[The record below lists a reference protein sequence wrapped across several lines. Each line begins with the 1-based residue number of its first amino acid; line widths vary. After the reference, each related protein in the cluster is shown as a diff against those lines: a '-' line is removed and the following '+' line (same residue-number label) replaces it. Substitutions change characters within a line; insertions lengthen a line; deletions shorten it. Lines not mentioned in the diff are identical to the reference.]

1 MKFFLIIFIF
11 FNVIHSLKKD
21 PDVER
26 FKTLFEKK
34 WLENSEFEDEYTF
47 TIDLN
52 HPIELIEKALQEF
65 VGNYKN
71 MTFTLVKGKRGEDV
85 IKEKLEKGEK
95 WKKECMNL
103 RKQFTQKPP
112 FSCHL
117 PKEYVINKR
126 VDPNLMTASIPP
138 HPVYYNFEEDIPH
151 KVTIFL
157 ERGKISL
164 NETMIIGSIQPIK
177 GIHF

>member
-34 WLENSEFEDEYTF
+34 WLENSEFKDEYTF

-65 VGNYKN
+65 VKTYKN

-95 WKKECMNL
+95 WKKECINL

-126 VDPNLMTASIPP
+126 VDHSMMTLGIPP
-138 HPVYYNFEEDIPH
+138 QPVRIPFEPDIPH
-151 KVTIFL
+151 KVCIFL
-157 ERGKISL
+157 ERGRISL
-164 NETMIIGSIQPIK
+164 NETIILENIKPIK